1 MEYITGDLKSAW
13 FNGSD
18 VKTMIRTNRTYQ
30 NWDIDIDHVDGDLI
44 FCTSSNQILKI
55 NKFLG
60 HDLTVLHNDTENIY
74 GLLFYK
80 PEGKICKLQEM
91 KCVLHYNCTTMSSS
105 RQMKDLN

>member
-18 VKTMIRTNRTYQ
+18 VKTIMRTNITSQ

-44 FCTSSNQILKI
+44 FYTSSNQILKI
-55 NKFLG
+55 NKFSG
-60 HDLTVLHNDTENIY
+60 HDLTVLHTDTENIT

-91 KCVLHYNCTTMSSS
+91 KCILHFNCTTNEQLS
-105 RQMKDLN
+105 RQNDLN